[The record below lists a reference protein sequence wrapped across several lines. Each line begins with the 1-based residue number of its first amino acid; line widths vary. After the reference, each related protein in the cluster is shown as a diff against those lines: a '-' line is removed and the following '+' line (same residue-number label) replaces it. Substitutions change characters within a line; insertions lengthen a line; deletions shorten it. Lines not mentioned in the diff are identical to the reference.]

1 MTDTVGFISKLPHN
15 LVKAFRSTLEE
26 VSEADLLLHVVDYSD
41 PNYKKHMEVTKE
53 TLKSIGVKDIP
64 VVYVYNKVDL
74 LQNENTIEV
83 NNGLVDSGNETAK
96 SESETETENAE
107 TENAV
112 STNEEIIFDF
122 NTNAVDTTHSDASA
136 CNTNDLETEDI
147 IKISSKDKEDIKKLA
162 ELIKNKLF
170 ASEVRAELLLPYD
183 KGGLISYFNENCKV
197 VDTKYEGEGILIT
210 IVCNEKIYEKYK
222 QYVKNVYNN

>member
-1 MTDTVGFISKLPHN
+1 
-15 LVKAFRSTLEE
+15 
-26 VSEADLLLHVVDYSD
+26 
-41 PNYKKHMEVTKE
+41 MEVTKE

-96 SESETETENAE
+96 SEAENAETENAE
-107 TENAV
+107 TENAEAENAV

-122 NTNAVDTTHSDASA
+122 NTHAVDTNHSDSSA